1 MTLAL
6 EPLAARV
13 RALED
18 REEIRTLIARYGPL
32 ADQGDAEGV
41 AQLWTETGSYAIAGF
56 GTAQGRAEIA
66 GFITG
71 DTHKQLMAD
80 GCAHLMGPVAIDVH
94 GDTATARGHS
104 VVLRW
109 TGNGFEV
116 ARVAANCWTL
126 ARLPEGWRV
135 THRDNA
141 QLKGD
146 AAAYALF
153 AGV

>member
-1 MTLAL
+1 MSTPL
-6 EPLAARV
+6 EPLTARLQ
-13 RALED
+13 ALED
-18 REEIRTLIARYGPL
+18 KEEIRTLIARYGPL

-41 AQLWTETGSYAIAGF
+41 AQLWTEDGSYAITGF

-71 DTHKQLMAD
+71 ATHKQLMAD
-80 GCAHLMGPVAIDVH
+80 GCAHVMGPVAIDLR
-94 GDTATARGHS
+94 GDHATARGHS
-104 VVLRW
+104 LVLRW
-109 TGNGFEV
+109 TGSAFEV

-126 ARLPEGWRV
+126 KRLPEGWRV

-146 AAAYALF
+146 AAAFALF